1 MILVTGA
8 TGNVGRQVVEQLVT
22 AGEPVRALSR
32 HPERAGWPD
41 EVEAVRG
48 DLTEDLPPEVFDGV
62 RALYLFPEPRRVEA
76 VVGAAAAAGVE
87 HVVVLSSLAAGL
99 EAVGGLEV
107 LQRRHLVVEQA
118 VEASAMSWTH
128 LRPGMFMTNTFAWAE
143 GIRTDGVVREPYPD
157 ATAAPVHEAD
167 IAAVAVA
174 ALLDPV
180 RHAGA
185 AYALSGPEVLSQ
197 LDRVHVLAE
206 VLGRP
211 VRFEEQ
217 TRDQARAALLANPWM
232 NESLADTLLDL
243 LAGSRA
249 DHVADGQG
257 VLPTV
262 QQVLD
267 RPPLSFARWVED
279 HRDAFSP
286 GV

>member
-8 TGNVGRQVVEQLVT
+8 TGNVGRQVVEQLVA

-32 HPERAGWPD
+32 HPERTSWPD
-41 EVEAVRG
+41 GVEAVRG
-48 DLTEDLPPEVFDGV
+48 DLTAELPPGVFDGV
-62 RALYLFPEPRRVEA
+62 RALYLFPEPRRVGA
-76 VVGAAAAAGVE
+76 VVAAAAAAGVE

-118 VEASAMSWTH
+118 VEASPMTWTH
-128 LRPGMFMTNTFAWAE
+128 LRPGMFMTNTLGWAE

-157 ATAAPVHEAD
+157 ATATPIHEAD
-167 IAAVAVA
+167 IAAMAVA
-174 ALLDPV
+174 ALLDPG

-185 AYALSGPEVLSQ
+185 AYSLSGPEVLSQ
-197 LDRVHVLAE
+197 LDRVHVLAD

-217 TRDQARAALLANPWM
+217 TRDEARAALLANPWM
-232 NESLADTLLDL
+232 NEGLADTLLDM

-249 DHVADGQG
+249 DRVPAGEG
-257 VLPTV
+257 VLAGV
-262 QQVLD
+262 SEVLG

-279 HRDAFSP
+279 HRDAFGP
-286 GV
+286 TA